1 MSRFVQPPRPQ
12 LLHPPIKTDPASVR
26 QNPSPNP
33 HPFVCLARDA
43 IALYVES
50 RQVIT
55 PLESCYEQFEILRRQ
70 SGVFVTLKKSGEL
83 RGCMGTLEPACAN
96 MALEIIENAIS
107 AAFRDPRFC
116 SVNTDEVAD
125 LSISI
130 DVVKPL
136 ERVLCMTD
144 LNPSCYGVVV
154 RQGMRRGLLL
164 PGITEITSVEAQV
177 AIAREKGAIGK
188 DENIELFRFEVDR
201 YH

>member
-1 MSRFVQPPRPQ
+1 MFFFVQPPGARAA
-12 LLHPPIKTDPASVR
+12 HPALVVHPLTI
-26 QNPSPNP
+26 SPTNP

-43 IALYVES
+43 ITLFVEAG
-50 RQVIT
+50 QVIT
-55 PLESCYEQFEILRRQ
+55 PLEGCYEQFEILRRQ

-116 SVNTDEVAD
+116 SVNTDEVTD

-136 ERVLCMTD
+136 ERVLCMAD

-154 RQGMRRGLLL
+154 RQGLRRGLLL
-164 PGITEITSVEAQV
+164 PGITEITSVEAQL
-177 AIAREKGAIGK
+177 AIAREKGGIGE
-188 DENIELFRFEVDR
+188 DEDIELFRFEVDR

>member
-1 MSRFVQPPRPQ
+1 MFFFVQPPGARAA
-12 LLHPPIKTDPASVR
+12 HPALVVHPLTI
-26 QNPSPNP
+26 SPTNP

-43 IALYVES
+43 ITLFVEAG
-50 RQVIT
+50 QVIT
-55 PLESCYEQFEILRRQ
+55 PLEGCYEQFEILRRQ
-70 SGVFVTLKKSGEL
+70 SGVFVTLRKSGEL
-83 RGCMGTLEPACAN
+83 RGCMGTLEPAFLN

-107 AAFRDPRFC
+107 AGFRDPRFFPLK
-116 SVNTDEVAD
+116 TEEVAD
-125 LSISI
+125 LTISI

-136 ERVLCMTD
+136 ERVLCMAD

-177 AIAREKGAIGK
+177 AIAREKGGIGE
-188 DENIELFRFEVDR
+188 DEDIELFRFEVDR

>member
-1 MSRFVQPPRPQ
+1 MSRFV
-12 LLHPPIKTDPASVR
+12 HPLR
-26 QNPSPNP
+26 QDSSPNL

-50 RQVIT
+50 GQVIT
-55 PLESCYEQFEILRRQ
+55 PLESCYEQFRILRRQ
-70 SGVFVTLKKSGEL
+70 TGVFVTLKKSGEL

-107 AAFRDPRFC
+107 AAFRDPRFFP
-116 SVNTDEVAD
+116 VNTDEVAD
-125 LSISI
+125 LSISVDI
-130 DVVKPL
+130 VKPL

-177 AIAREKGAIGK
+177 AIAREKGAIGE

>member
-1 MSRFVQPPRPQ
+1 MIAADPEPILPSSPMS
-12 LLHPPIKTDPASVR
+12 
-26 QNPSPNP
+26 

-43 IALYVES
+43 IILFLEAG
-50 RQVIT
+50 QVIT
-55 PLESCYEQFEILRRQ
+55 PLQGNYEQFEILRRQ
-70 SGVFVTLKKSGEL
+70 SGVFVTLRKSGEL
-83 RGCMGTLEPACAN
+83 RGCMGTLEPACVN

-107 AAFRDPRFC
+107 AAFRDPRFFP
-116 SVNTDEVAD
+116 VNTGEVAD
-125 LSISI
+125 LIISI

-136 ERVLCMTD
+136 ERVVCMAD

-177 AIAREKGAIGK
+177 AIAREKGGIAH
-188 DENIELFRFEVDR
+188 DENVELFRFEVDR